1 MTPEIDGDTRIVAI
15 LGDPIAQVKSPQLFN
30 RRFAQRSLNAVLIPF
45 HVTADK
51 LSVVLDGLR
60 AIANVAGV
68 VVTVPHK
75 VSAAKYA
82 AALTP
87 VARAVGAVNC
97 LRREPDGAWTGAMF
111 DGIGFVDG
119 LAARGH
125 TVRGRRILL
134 VGAGGAGAAVAHALV
149 ERGAASLDV
158 CDVRADSRQNLLHA
172 LRAYASNT
180 AVREGEARA
189 SSTHD
194 LIINATP
201 CGMREG
207 DPMPVDLG
215 DARQGALVAD
225 LIMKPATTRL
235 LAEAKT
241 RGLATHE
248 GRHLLE
254 HSVGSIADF
263 FRLTPACAGGG
274 EKRGKNG
281 ENPIV
286 TSGHAHYHRQ

>member
-1 MTPEIDGDTRIVAI
+1 MTPEIDGETRVVAI
-15 LGDPIAQVKSPQLFN
+15 LGDPVAQVKSPQLFN
-30 RRFAQRSLNAVLIPF
+30 WRFAELSLNAVLIPF
-45 HVTADK
+45 HVAEDK
-51 LSVVLDGLR
+51 LGVVLDGLR
-60 AIANVAGV
+60 AIANLAGV

-97 LRREPDGAWTGAMF
+97 LRREPDGEWTGAMF

-125 TVRGRRILL
+125 AVGGRHILL

-149 ERGAASLDV
+149 EREAASLDV
-158 CDVRADSRQNLLHA
+158 YDVRADSRQNLICA
-172 LRAYASNT
+172 LRAYASKT
-180 AVREGEARA
+180 IVREREARA

-201 CGMREG
+201 CGMRDG
-207 DPMPVDLG
+207 DPMPVDICE
-215 DARQGALVAD
+215 AREGVLVAD

-241 RGLATHE
+241 RGLSTHE

-263 FRLTPACAGGG
+263 FRLTPQCT
-274 EKRGKNG
+274 RNG

-286 TSGHAHYHRQ
+286 TTGQAH

>member
-1 MTPEIDGDTRIVAI
+1 MTPEIDGETRVVAI
-15 LGDPIAQVKSPQLFN
+15 LGDPVAQVKSPQLFN
-30 RRFAQRSLNAVLIPF
+30 LRFAELSLNAVLIPF
-45 HVTADK
+45 HVAEDK

-60 AIANVAGV
+60 AIANLAGV

-97 LRREPDGAWTGAMF
+97 LRREPDGEWTGAMF
-111 DGIGFVDG
+111 DGVGFVDG

-125 TVRGRRILL
+125 AVRGRHILL

-149 ERGAASLDV
+149 EREAASLDV
-158 CDVRADSRQNLLHA
+158 YDVRADSRQNLIRA
-172 LRAYASNT
+172 LRAYASKT
-180 AVREGEARA
+180 IVGEREARA

-201 CGMREG
+201 CGMRDG
-207 DPMPVDLG
+207 DPMPVDICE
-215 DARQGALVAD
+215 AREGVLVAD

-241 RGLATHE
+241 RGLSTHE

-263 FRLTPACAGGG
+263 FRLTPQCT
-274 EKRGKNG
+274 RNG

-286 TSGHAHYHRQ
+286 TTGQAH